1 MMNDINCA
9 DEKLKIDPVKLQR
22 MQARVLLIERNNIL
36 TNALTDNQMIE
47 NIKKIIIE
55 EAKKCY

>member
-1 MMNDINCA
+1 MNDFNSA
-9 DEKLKIDPVKLQR
+9 DEKLEIDPIKLHR
-22 MQARVLLIERNNIL
+22 MQTRVLLIERNNIL